1 MSTAKEQRTS
11 LAEPEELK
19 QSEIEALVSEIE
31 EALSHEVRVVISYFS

>member
-1 MSTAKEQRTS
+1 MSTANEQRTS